1 MSTVITSSFMRW
13 TKNPIRVGEV
23 RAFGLRFIHGA
34 GGFVHSG
41 DIVKEIETLTNSMFG
56 TDIRVIHI
64 GGVDFLRELEVGE
77 PSGLV
82 LKVEHLEEHRFGPI
96 VTISFLARRIHDGKH
111 IFSGSYRIR
120 LL

>member
-1 MSTVITSSFMRW
+1 MKW
-13 TKNPIRVGEV
+13 TKNPVRVGEA
-23 RAFGLRFIHGA
+23 RAFGLCFVRGA

-56 TDIRVIHI
+56 TDVRVVHI
-64 GGVDFLRELEVGE
+64 KDISFLRELNVGE
-77 PSGLV
+77 PSGIV
-82 LKVEHLEEHRFGPI
+82 LKVEHLEEHRFGPL

-111 IFSGSYRIR
+111 VFSGSYRIR